1 MEQELALVYGGGRVG
16 LMGVVA
22 DEVLRRGGTA
32 IGVIPRALRDREV
45 GHTGLTELHV
55 VETMHERKA
64 MMADLA
70 DAFVAL
76 PGGLGTIEEIFEIWT
91 WGQLGIHAKPIG
103 FLNVADY
110 YSPLMQFLD
119 HAVTAGFVRPQH
131 RDVAIVDTDPRAL
144 LARFTTFTPPLV
156 EKWIDR
162 ART

>member
-1 MEQELALVYGGGRVG
+1 VYGGGRVG
-16 LMGVVA
+16 LMGVIA
-22 DEVLRRGGTA
+22 DEVLRLGGSVTG
-32 IGVIPRALRDREV
+32 IIPRALWDREV
-45 GHTGLTELHV
+45 GHQGLTELHV

-70 DAFVAL
+70 GGFIAL

-103 FLNVADY
+103 FLNVLGY
-110 YSPLMQFLD
+110 YTPLMEFLD
-119 HAVTAGFVRPQH
+119 HAVDAGFVRPQH
-131 RDVAIVDTDPRAL
+131 RAVAIVDDDPRAL
-144 LARFTTFTPPLV
+144 LERFSMFTPPAV